1 MTDREAVE
9 LLGRRHV
16 DAARAK
22 DVDAFMATFTEDC
35 ALMPPHDP
43 GARGRESVRQWAQ
56 AFFNGFT
63 IQNLEFPST
72 TLEVDRD
79 WAFKHYTY
87 DWTVVSASGGNPIRD
102 RGNGMYIYRRLPDGS
117 WRVAYDL
124 WTSNQPLPAMV

>member
-1 MTDREAVE
+1 MTDKEAVE

-16 DAARAK
+16 DAALAK
-22 DVDAFMATFTEDC
+22 DVDAFMATVTDDC

-43 GARGRESVRQWAQ
+43 GARGKEAVRRWAEG
-56 AFFNGFT
+56 FFGHFT

-87 DWTVVSASGGNPIRD
+87 DWTVVPDSGGTPIRD
-102 RGNGMYIYRRLPDGS
+102 RGNGMYVYQRLPDGT

-124 WTSNQPLPAMV
+124 WTSNEPLAAVV

>member
-16 DAARAK
+16 DAALAK
-22 DVDAFMATFTEDC
+22 DVNAFMDTVTDDI
-35 ALMPPHDP
+35 ALMPPHDR
-43 GARGRESVRQWAQ
+43 GARGKEAVRQWAEG
-56 AFFNGFT
+56 FFKHFT

-87 DWTVVSASGGNPIRD
+87 DWTVVPGSGGPPIRD
-102 RGNGMYIYRRLPDGS
+102 RGNGMYVYQRLPNGS

-124 WTSNQPLPAMV
+124 WTSSEPFPAVV